1 MDKIKVC
8 VAGATGWVGRSL
20 IPAIHSSEDMS
31 LVGAVS
37 RSSGGKSVET
47 VLGIK
52 GLSVEIKPTVKNAL
66 EQRTDVL
73 VDYTS
78 PDSVK
83 SNVLTAIRSGVNVVV
98 GTSGLTDVD
107 YEKIDREA
115 SEQEVGVIA
124 AGNFAISAALLLH
137 FSELAAKYMP
147 SWEIIDFASSKK
159 IDAPSGMTRE
169 LAFRLSKVRRPESE
183 IPVDSVK
190 GIKEARGA
198 NINHTQ
204 VHSIRLPGTVIGAEV
219 LFGKPDEKLSIR
231 YDAGTS
237 AMPYIDG
244 TLLAVRRVREI
255 KGLRRGLDTIL
266 DL

>member
-20 IPAIHSSEDMS
+20 IPAIHNSGDMS

-83 SNVLTAIRSGVNVVV
+83 
-98 GTSGLTDVD
+98 
-107 YEKIDREA
+107 E
-115 SEQEVGVIA
+115 
-124 AGNFAISAALLLH
+124 
-137 FSELAAKYMP
+137 
-147 SWEIIDFASSKK
+147 
-159 IDAPSGMTRE
+159 
-169 LAFRLSKVRRPESE
+169 RP
-183 IPVDSVK
+183 
-190 GIKEARGA
+190 
-198 NINHTQ
+198 
-204 VHSIRLPGTVIGAEV
+204 
-219 LFGKPDEKLSIR
+219 
-231 YDAGTS
+231 
-237 AMPYIDG
+237 
-244 TLLAVRRVREI
+244 
-255 KGLRRGLDTIL
+255 
-266 DL
+266 

>member
-78 PDSVK
+78 PNSVK

-137 FSELAAKYMP
+137 FSELAAKFMP

-183 IPVDSVK
+183 IPVDGVT
-190 GIKEARGA
+190 GIKEARG
-198 NINHTQ
+198 
-204 VHSIRLPGTVIGAEV
+204 
-219 LFGKPDEKLSIR
+219 
-231 YDAGTS
+231 
-237 AMPYIDG
+237 
-244 TLLAVRRVREI
+244 
-255 KGLRRGLDTIL
+255 
-266 DL
+266 